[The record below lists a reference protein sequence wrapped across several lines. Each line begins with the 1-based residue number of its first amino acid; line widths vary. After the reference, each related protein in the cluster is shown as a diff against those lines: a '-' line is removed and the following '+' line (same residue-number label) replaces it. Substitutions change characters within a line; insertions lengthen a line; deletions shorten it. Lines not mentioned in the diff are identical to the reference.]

1 MERDPRLTTVYDLAM
16 GLEDA
21 DRADRL
27 QADLDAAREVEQQ
40 LRDLILHLY
49 YMWGAD
55 RIAEQMGIVTLERF
69 KEALDASR

>member
-27 QADLDAAREVEQQ
+27 QADSGITLRRVRSVLQTEEAHPEERIRQALRLLNAAIE
-40 LRDLILHLY
+40 
-49 YMWGAD
+49 
-55 RIAEQMGIVTLERF
+55 
-69 KEALDASR
+69 EADASR